1 MHARIFQVK
10 FMLSLVLYCPTTLT
24 SNLQTNLLNGYLQH
38 LSKNMKVVNVY
49 VILNIYFLEHFLC
62 QEYQYGKEMSVS
74 EEARSEYNPQ
84 IKNSASLDIISKKD
98 RIVGG
103 TKVLKGEFP
112 WVIGI
117 WRMKSSRPFC
127 GGSLLNNR

>member
-1 MHARIFQVK
+1 MKIVIF
-10 FMLSLVLYCPTTLT
+10 
-24 SNLQTNLLNGYLQH
+24 H
-38 LSKNMKVVNVY
+38 LIFTVFFSGR
-49 VILNIYFLEHFLC
+49 FLC
-62 QEYQYGKEMSVS
+62 EEYQHGKEISVS
-74 EEARSEYNPQ
+74 ELAGSELKPQ
-84 IKNSASLDIISKKD
+84 ITNSDVLDIISKRD

-112 WVIGI
+112 WVVGI

>member
-1 MHARIFQVK
+1 
-10 FMLSLVLYCPTTLT
+10 
-24 SNLQTNLLNGYLQH
+24 
-38 LSKNMKVVNVY
+38 MKVVHFH
-49 VILNIYFLEHFLC
+49 VIFAILFPEYFLC
-62 QEYQYGKEMSVS
+62 QEYQYGKEISVS
-74 EEARSEYNPQ
+74 EEARSKYNPQ
-84 IKNSASLDIISKKD
+84 IETSAARDIISKKD

-112 WVIGI
+112 WVVGI

>member
-1 MHARIFQVK
+1 MKGFIF
-10 FMLSLVLYCPTTLT
+10 
-24 SNLQTNLLNGYLQH
+24 H
-38 LSKNMKVVNVY
+38 
-49 VILNIYFLEHFLC
+49 VIFIIFFPKHFLG
-62 QEYQYGKEMSVS
+62 QEYQYGKEISIS
-74 EEARSEYNPQ
+74 EEDRSEYNPQ
-84 IKNSASLDIISKKD
+84 IRNSAALEIISKKD

-112 WVIGI
+112 WVVGI

>member
-1 MHARIFQVK
+1 
-10 FMLSLVLYCPTTLT
+10 
-24 SNLQTNLLNGYLQH
+24 
-38 LSKNMKVVNVY
+38 MKVVNVHF
-49 VILNIYFLEHFLC
+49 IFGIFFLDHFLC
-62 QEYQYGKEMSVS
+62 QEYQYGKEISVS
-74 EEARSEYNPQ
+74 EEARSKYNPQ
-84 IKNSASLDIISKKD
+84 IETSAARDIISKKD

-112 WVIGI
+112 WVVGI

>member
-1 MHARIFQVK
+1 
-10 FMLSLVLYCPTTLT
+10 
-24 SNLQTNLLNGYLQH
+24 
-38 LSKNMKVVNVY
+38 MKVVHFH
-49 VILNIYFLEHFLC
+49 VIFAILFPEYFLC
-62 QEYQYGKEMSVS
+62 QEYQYGKEISVS
-74 EEARSEYNPQ
+74 EEATIEFNPQ
-84 IKNSASLDIISKKD
+84 GKNLAALDIISKKD

-112 WVIGI
+112 WVVGI

>member
-1 MHARIFQVK
+1 
-10 FMLSLVLYCPTTLT
+10 MLSLVLIILFTTLMSKLGT
-24 SNLQTNLLNGYLQH
+24 TLLNRYLQH
-38 LSKNMKVVNVY
+38 LYKNMKTVHFPVLY
-49 VILNIYFLEHFLC
+49 ILFFSGHFLC
-62 QEYQYGKEMSVS
+62 QEYQYGKEISIS
-74 EEARSEYNPQ
+74 EAARSESNPQ
-84 IKNSASLDIISKKD
+84 ITNTAALDIVSKRD

-103 TKVLKGEFP
+103 TEVLKGEFP

>member
-1 MHARIFQVK
+1 
-10 FMLSLVLYCPTTLT
+10 
-24 SNLQTNLLNGYLQH
+24 
-38 LSKNMKVVNVY
+38 MKVVNVHL
-49 VILNIYFLEHFLC
+49 IFGIFFLEHFHC
-62 QEYQYGKEMSVS
+62 QEYQYGKEIFVS
-74 EEARSEYNPQ
+74 KEARSKFNSQ
-84 IKNSASLDIISKKD
+84 IKNSAALDIISKKD

-112 WVIGI
+112 WVVGI

>member
-1 MHARIFQVK
+1 
-10 FMLSLVLYCPTTLT
+10 
-24 SNLQTNLLNGYLQH
+24 
-38 LSKNMKVVNVY
+38 MKVVNVH
-49 VILNIYFLEHFLC
+49 VIFIIFFPGYFLC
-62 QEYQYGKEMSVS
+62 QEYLYGKEISVS

-84 IKNSASLDIISKKD
+84 IKKSSALEIISKKD

-112 WVIGI
+112 WVVGI

-127 GGSLLNNR
+127 GGSLLNNRYFSDYRESYFFS

>member
-1 MHARIFQVK
+1 
-10 FMLSLVLYCPTTLT
+10 
-24 SNLQTNLLNGYLQH
+24 
-38 LSKNMKVVNVY
+38 MKVVNVH
-49 VILNIYFLEHFLC
+49 VIFIIFFPGHFLC
-62 QEYQYGKEMSVS
+62 QEYLYGKEISVS

-84 IKNSASLDIISKKD
+84 IKKSSALEIISKKD

-127 GGSLLNNR
+127 GGSLLNNRYFSDSRKGYFFT